1 MVDCSRCGGDGFIAV
16 GFFRKQNV
24 SCTCAAGLLRD
35 QRIQADTERT
45 RRAAEQRLA
54 GQAPRDTSVAG
65 RMARGVAALQER
77 RAKKPPT

>member
-16 GFFRKQNV
+16 GFFKKRNV
-24 SCTCAAGLLRD
+24 SCTCAAGLFRD

-54 GQAPRDTSVAG
+54 GQAPRDTSVS
-65 RMARGVAALQER
+65 ARLSRGIRVLEER
-77 RAKKPPT
+77 RRDKPKD